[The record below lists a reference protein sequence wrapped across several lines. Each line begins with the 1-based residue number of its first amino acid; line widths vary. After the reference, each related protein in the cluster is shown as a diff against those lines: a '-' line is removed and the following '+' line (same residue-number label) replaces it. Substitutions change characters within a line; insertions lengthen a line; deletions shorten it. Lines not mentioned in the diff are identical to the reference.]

1 MAGAFGWAQ
10 FDSQKS
16 LSLRLRFTAVHLNS
30 GYVHH
35 NLPSY
40 LASGR
45 IGTASFTWSPRS
57 NRREHIVYRHTRT
70 TRSCWTV
77 MINHP
82 YGAASSYMYANVDN
96 SYSQSYV
103 SPPPDHL
110 YSFVPR
116 FSVDSMPW
124 YGATEYSP
132 TSNINYNRDSLPF
145 RWTVRVC
152 LQRTLYYTCSEYCLP
167 QERAC
172 QLFKGVQSKVR
183 IRWRPL
189 HLRSLFLRPCHYDV
203 RDDPDIYF

>member
-1 MAGAFGWAQ
+1 
-10 FDSQKS
+10 
-16 LSLRLRFTAVHLNS
+16 
-30 GYVHH
+30 
-35 NLPSY
+35 
-40 LASGR
+40 
-45 IGTASFTWSPRS
+45 
-57 NRREHIVYRHTRT
+57 
-70 TRSCWTV
+70 

-132 TSNINYNRDSLPF
+132 ASNRNYNRDSLPF
-145 RWTVRVC
+145 RWTVR
-152 LQRTLYYTCSEYCLP
+152 
-167 QERAC
+167 ERAC